1 MKQNVD
7 KYNYDEL
14 NEARDILRAIGMPV
28 ELYRPRSV
36 MIFASVARVKSGK
49 WNKVSEEY
57 VGTHDMIAYINMHYP
72 NKGGLD
78 KKDYSENSRESFRK
92 DTVYPW
98 IEAGIL
104 EAKPGLPTN
113 DKNNSYR
120 FTSVAAGL
128 FRHYGTPDWEDH
140 LNAYLENHQTYSDL
154 QKQVKD
160 IDLGYE
166 VDYNGLSFHLGR
178 SAHNKLQKLI
188 LERFARIFSSKAELL
203 YIGDTK
209 DKDLC
214 KNDERMK
221 ELGIDVFD
229 KTAKIP
235 DIVLFDN
242 DKKRLLLIEAY
253 SSTGEFNVDRVKEIK
268 KALNISPDIEVAFI
282 TAFSTTR
289 KMLQVYKRIAWDTDI
304 WVSEDETHMT
314 HKNGDHFIG
323 RKLNDD
329 DDGTKNKKAK

>member
-7 KYNYDEL
+7 KYDYDEL
-14 NEARDILRAIGMPV
+14 NEARDILHAIGMPAG
-28 ELYRPRSV
+28 LYGPRSV
-36 MIFASVARVKSGK
+36 MIFAAFARVKSGK

-57 VGTHDMIAYINMHYP
+57 VGTHDMIAYINTHYP
-72 NKGGLD
+72 NKAGLD
-78 KKDYSENSRESFRK
+78 NTGYKENSRESFRK
-92 DTVYPW
+92 CTIYPFV
-98 IEAGIL
+98 EAGIL

-120 FTSVAAGL
+120 FTAIAAGL
-128 FRHYGTPDWEDH
+128 FRHYGTSDWEDH
-140 LNAYLENHQTYSDL
+140 LSAYLENHQSYSDL
-154 QKQVKD
+154 QKQAKD

-166 VDYNGLSFHLGR
+166 VEYNGLTFHLGR

-214 KNDERMK
+214 KNDKRMK
-221 ELGIDVFD
+221 ELGVDVFD

-235 DIVLFDN
+235 DIVLYDT

-253 SSTGEFNVDRVKEIK
+253 SSTGEFTIDRVNKIKE
-268 KALNISPDIEVAFI
+268 ALNISPDTEVAFI
-282 TAFSTTR
+282 TAFATTK

-304 WVSEDETHMT
+304 WVAEDETHMT

-323 RKLNDD
+323 RKLNITNE
-329 DDGTKNKKAK
+329 GTKDKKGK